1 MAQPGRSLSL
11 PSQQDSAELARQWR
25 TLTRAATFVA
35 LLTSPAAYVYLHKQ
49 LGWSVGWS
57 IFGAIGIVAAFRGFI
72 DLVLRRFIPWPTMF
86 GVEDRQLQD
95 DDVVNRRRAWFWRFW
110 YRIVAFIL
118 ILITIVWVKRLLF
131 GPGGTWWDA
140 ANATWTWVDNT
151 IHNPQLS
158 GYLIILPFLF
168 LINFLILFGPLVF
181 MGISQIRGFEPGDA
195 DWGVR
200 LNDVRGQKE
209 AKEEV
214 RRIVSLW
221 QSGELFEEA
230 GGKRERG
237 LLFLGAPGTGKTM
250 LAKAIAT
257 GFNSPFVSIP
267 GSGFAQAQPL
277 DAKILTPRGW
287 TTMGAIGIGDDV
299 VDPAGGTARVIG
311 VFPQGERDIYR
322 VTFSDG
328 SSTECDLDHLWQIRR
343 DRRRPWRIETL
354 QTIKE
359 KLESDSRQNR
369 PYIPLVEN
377 LEFEEHELP
386 LDPYLLGVLL
396 GDGCFTT
403 TTPSLIAAEPEL
415 VGAAAARLP
424 SGMSAA
430 ENSGKS
436 GAYYL
441 TSGHRGRLPNPLTST
456 LKSLGLYGHGAL
468 TKFVPDIYKYASSET
483 RLEVLRGLMD
493 TDGYV
498 RQDERSEAVFATSS
512 PALAGDVVFLA
523 RSLGGTATKR
533 RIGTYRHPV
542 HGERPAAPG
551 WQVSVA
557 LGPDTNPFRLDRKSD
572 CWTRAWEPS
581 RRMVSIEKVG
591 RKQAQCIKLDSEN
604 ELYVTDDFVVTHN
617 TFIGMDVVIVR
628 WLARKAKKL
637 AAKWGGQ
644 CIVFIDEID
653 AVGMRRSSL
662 GGAQGSFAP
671 TNLEDF
677 LFYGPNGALNPTGDM
692 ILETRAWRERLFNE
706 RAPERRSPY
715 PPFVQKLA
723 SIVNQGAM
731 PGMFGG
737 GGQLALNQLLIVM
750 DGVDNPPFTRRV
762 LTNKVNGLLDA
773 SYVIPSRIGK
783 VRLRLPTPKPRKEQI
798 YFIGATNVPIDNLD
812 PALTR
817 PGRMGRHV
825 WFRTPT
831 KQDRLDIFDLY
842 ITKVAHDPELD
853 RPERRDEMARITM
866 GYSPAMIEQVCSLA
880 LTYAHHQGHPAFDW
894 DDLVEAMTTL
904 ESGTAIGIDYIPEE
918 TRAVAIHEAG
928 HAVAGH
934 VYMKGRESTRLSIRM
949 RGGSLGHH
957 QAMEREERFSRFR
970 SEEIGLLVWGIGAM
984 AAERVFYGENSN
996 GVGGDLMSTTAAAA
1010 WMVGASGMGPEPL
1023 EINGSIGYRQNGTSR
1038 RLTAQEQRDEIM
1050 KRFEEIGL
1058 QLMNRTGS
1066 GPMDHNP
1073 IGAVLSDPYKRK
1085 TVAQILGQAYIKAH
1099 HLIEHNKSQVERIAE
1114 EVIAKKE
1121 LYGNDLVRLL
1131 DGAKLEI
1138 PQVDLT
1144 KESSWPTL

>member
-1 MAQPGRSLSL
+1 MAQPGRSLTL

-35 LLTSPAAYVYLHKQ
+35 LLTSPAAFVYCHKQ
-49 LGWSVGWS
+49 LGWSIGWS

-86 GVEDRQLQD
+86 GIEDRQLQD

-110 YRIVAFIL
+110 YRIVGFVL
-118 ILITIVWVKRLLF
+118 ILITIVWVKRSLF
-131 GPGGTWWDA
+131 GPGGTWFDA
-140 ANATWTWVDNT
+140 ADATWNWVQNT

-200 LNDVRGQKE
+200 LDDVRGQKE

-267 GSGFAQAQPL
+267 GSGFAQ
-277 DAKILTPRGW
+277 
-287 TTMGAIGIGDDV
+287 
-299 VDPAGGTARVIG
+299 
-311 VFPQGERDIYR
+311 
-322 VTFSDG
+322 
-328 SSTECDLDHLWQIRR
+328 
-343 DRRRPWRIETL
+343 
-354 QTIKE
+354 
-359 KLESDSRQNR
+359 
-369 PYIPLVEN
+369 
-377 LEFEEHELP
+377 
-386 LDPYLLGVLL
+386 
-396 GDGCFTT
+396 
-403 TTPSLIAAEPEL
+403 
-415 VGAAAARLP
+415 
-424 SGMSAA
+424 
-430 ENSGKS
+430 
-436 GAYYL
+436 
-441 TSGHRGRLPNPLTST
+441 
-456 LKSLGLYGHGAL
+456 
-468 TKFVPDIYKYASSET
+468 
-483 RLEVLRGLMD
+483 
-493 TDGYV
+493 
-498 RQDERSEAVFATSS
+498 
-512 PALAGDVVFLA
+512 
-523 RSLGGTATKR
+523 
-533 RIGTYRHPV
+533 
-542 HGERPAAPG
+542 
-551 WQVSVA
+551 
-557 LGPDTNPFRLDRKSD
+557 
-572 CWTRAWEPS
+572 
-581 RRMVSIEKVG
+581 
-591 RKQAQCIKLDSEN
+591 
-604 ELYVTDDFVVTHN
+604 

-671 TNLEDF
+671 TNLEDV
-677 LFYGPNGALNPTGDM
+677 LFYGPTGALNPTGDM
-692 ILETRAWRERLFNE
+692 ILETRAWRERLFNQ

-723 SIVNQGAM
+723 SIVNQGVM
-731 PGMFGG
+731 PGMMGG

-762 LTNKVNGLLDA
+762 LTNKINGLLDA

-783 VRLRLPTPKPRKEQI
+783 RRLRLPTPKPRKEQI

-853 RPERRDEMARITM
+853 RAERRDEMARITM

-880 LTYAHHQGHPAFDW
+880 LTYAHHQGRPQFLW

-970 SEEIGLLVWGIGAM
+970 SEEIGLLVWGLGAM

-1023 EINGSIGYRQNGTSR
+1023 DLNGSIGYRQNGTSR
-1038 RLTAQEQRDEIM
+1038 RLTAQEQRDQIM

-1085 TVAQILGQAYIKAH
+1085 TVAQILGQAYIKAY

-1114 EVIAKKE
+1114 EVAAKKE
-1121 LYGNDLVRLL
+1121 LYGDELVRLL

-1144 KESSWPTL
+1144 KETSWPTL